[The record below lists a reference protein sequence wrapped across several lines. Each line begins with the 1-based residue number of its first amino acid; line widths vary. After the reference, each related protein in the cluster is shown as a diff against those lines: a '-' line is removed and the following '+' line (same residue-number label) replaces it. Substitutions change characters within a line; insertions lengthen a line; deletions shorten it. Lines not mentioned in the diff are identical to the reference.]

1 MFEKLSKRMMSKTL
15 AKIQFFCSKGTVPVH
30 LRTVISRP
38 ACLGENAPAHH
49 VAEPLCQLVR
59 CVRDAGFD
67 ESFAQC
73 RGTVGQ
79 HADDELAHV
88 LRERGQRHVAET
100 VVGLCGGCGGCACW
114 RLFDGE
120 FDVEIGGNVPHP
132 EQRAAFVS
140 EQKGTVGPNLI
151 SEINGGPVRR

>member
-1 MFEKLSKRMMSKTL
+1 
-15 AKIQFFCSKGTVPVH
+15 
-30 LRTVISRP
+30 
-38 ACLGENAPAHH
+38 
-49 VAEPLCQLVR
+49 VAEPLGQLVG

-67 ESFAQC
+67 ESFAQR

-100 VVGLCGGCGGCACW
+100 VVSLCGGGCVGGCW

-120 FDVEIGGNVPHP
+120 LDVEIGGNVSHP
-132 EQRAAFVS
+132 EQRTAFVS
-140 EQKGTVGPNLI
+140 KQKGIIGPTLI
-151 SEINGGPVRR
+151 PEINGGPVRYRTVR

>member
-1 MFEKLSKRMMSKTL
+1 MSKTVT
-15 AKIQFFCSKGTVPVH
+15 KIRNYVC
-30 LRTVISRP
+30 LISRP
-38 ACLGENAPAHH
+38 ACLRENAPAHH
-49 VAEPLCQLVR
+49 VAEPLGQLVR
-59 CVRDAGFD
+59 CVRDAGLD

-100 VVGLCGGCGGCACW
+100 VIGLCGGCVGGCW

-120 FDVEIGGNVPHP
+120 FDVEIGGNVSHP
-132 EQRAAFVS
+132 EERAAIVS
-140 EQKGTVGPNLI
+140 EQKGIVCPTLI
-151 SEINGGPVRR
+151 

>member
-1 MFEKLSKRMMSKTL
+1 M
-15 AKIQFFCSKGTVPVH
+15 
-30 LRTVISRP
+30 
-38 ACLGENAPAHH
+38 
-49 VAEPLCQLVR
+49 AEPLGQLMR
-59 CVRDAGFD
+59 RVRDAGLD

-88 LRERGQRHVAET
+88 LRESGQRHIAET
-100 VVGLCGGCGGCACW
+100 VVGLCGGCGGRGGSVGGCW

-120 FDVEIGGNVPHP
+120 FDVEIGGNVSHP

-140 EQKGTVGPNLI
+140 EQKGIVGPKLI
-151 SEINGGPVRR
+151 IKN